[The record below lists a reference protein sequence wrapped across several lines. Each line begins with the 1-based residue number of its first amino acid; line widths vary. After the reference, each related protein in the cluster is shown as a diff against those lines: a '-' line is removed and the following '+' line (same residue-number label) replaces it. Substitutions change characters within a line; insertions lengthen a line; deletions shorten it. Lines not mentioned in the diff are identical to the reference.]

1 MLGLTRWWP
10 AFIRVKYF
18 LPKMHQGAVK
28 PEGAAEPDPEAGEG
42 GPTSGGQA
50 AAAGGPTAAST
61 AGTAAA
67 AAAVAAASSG
77 NPLPLLQGAATG
89 QLMLPPPTIMPPGG
103 MIMQTPS
110 NSLPFQQSFM
120 ATPQPYRSGP
130 YPGPPIQMSQL
141 PSPHPQQQGAPSP
154 IASQQYQPPPSLNPQ
169 QQGAAAP
176 PQPGALAAERVCNHV
191 PCAAVFSHVINAF
204 LNIQYYMSTWKYI
217 YRIYRERYEE
227 EHLISIPYLIQPVNR
242 LLNDRKHLRAALW
255 VEQR

>member
-1 MLGLTRWWP
+1 MLNKLFPLHDAQAVMLGLTRWWP
-10 AFIRVKYF
+10 TFIRVKYF

-28 PEGAAEPDPEAGEG
+28 PEGATEPDPEAGIG
-42 GPTSGGQA
+42 GPASGGQA
-50 AAAGGPTAAST
+50 AAAGPTAAAA

-67 AAAVAAASSG
+67 AVAVAAASSG

-110 NSLPFQQSFM
+110 NSLSPQQAFM

-154 IASQQYQPPPSLNPQ
+154 IASQQFQPPSS
-169 QQGAAAP
+169 QGVAP
-176 PQPGALAAERVCNHV
+176 PQSGSLAAERV
-191 PCAAVFSHVINAF
+191 
-204 LNIQYYMSTWKYI
+204 
-217 YRIYRERYEE
+217 
-227 EHLISIPYLIQPVNR
+227 
-242 LLNDRKHLRAALW
+242 
-255 VEQR
+255 